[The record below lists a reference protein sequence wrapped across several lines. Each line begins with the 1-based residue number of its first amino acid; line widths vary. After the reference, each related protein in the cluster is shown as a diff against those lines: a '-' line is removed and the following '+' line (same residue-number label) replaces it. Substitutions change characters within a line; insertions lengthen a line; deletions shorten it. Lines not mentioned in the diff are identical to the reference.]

1 MCNRLWATATRCNQR
16 SRVFARDKL
25 KKCPNCNSDRIKRG
39 GPLLWMIYVGLIV
52 LAIPA
57 VLVLK
62 LNAAI
67 VGGIMIAVVVLANL
81 VLRQKVCLDCGH
93 HWRT

>member
-1 MCNRLWATATRCNQR
+1 MPN
-16 SRVFARDKL
+16 SMARNL
-25 KKCPNCNSDRIKRG
+25 SCPNCGSDRTKRG
-39 GPLLWMIYVGLIV
+39 GPLLWIVYVVLIA

-57 VLVLK
+57 VLVFE

-67 VGGIMIAVVVLANL
+67 VAATMIAVVVLANL
-81 VLRQKVCLDCGH
+81 VLGQRVCIDCGH

>member
-1 MCNRLWATATRCNQR
+1 MH
-16 SRVFARDKL
+16 
-25 KKCPNCNSDRIKRG
+25 CPNCSSDRIKRG